1 MHRTVQCVSTA
12 GGMCNGVYMRV
23 CACSVFV
30 CTVQYNV
37 LVQLEVNGAS
47 AFLQKVPAL
56 KHDEEKHS

>member
-1 MHRTVQCVSTA
+1 
-12 GGMCNGVYMRV
+12 MCNGVYMRV